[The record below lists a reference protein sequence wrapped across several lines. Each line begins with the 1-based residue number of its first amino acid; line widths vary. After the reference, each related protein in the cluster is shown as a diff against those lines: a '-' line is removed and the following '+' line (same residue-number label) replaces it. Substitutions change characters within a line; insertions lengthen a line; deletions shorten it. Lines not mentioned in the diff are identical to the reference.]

1 MRPGDY
7 TAADVLA
14 QQRRRAAFLD
24 PAKRGAI
31 YLEWAAVWV
40 RKGMADPVRGEALA
54 TGLLFVAGV
63 LRDTNRRQAE
73 ALEALGK
80 IGGVE

>member
-1 MRPGDY
+1 VNIAGI
-7 TAADVLA
+7 LA
-14 QQRRRAAFLD
+14 EQRRRSAFLD

-31 YLEWAAVWV
+31 YLEWAAHHV
-40 RKGMADPVRGEALA
+40 RKGMRDAGQGEALA

-63 LRDTNRRQAE
+63 LRETNRRQAE

-80 IGGVE
+80 IGGEA